1 MQNYYELLQ
10 VDINATNEELKKA
23 YRKLAKKYHP
33 DVNANNE
40 DTQEL
45 FKKINNAY
53 EILSNDITRKKYD
66 EELNFNFSNNE
77 TFEENYYSNYGS
89 TFDEDKHKSNTFK
102 FTVLIKSTLISL
114 LKLILYAIAYPIVKL
129 ILFPI
134 SLIFKCIV
142 FLLIYSFKIFLGI
155 SILLD
160 VLFSLMVIYG
170 IVYTKDL
177 IGILALIM
185 CLTVGGILI
194 WILIF
199 SELISEKLEDLSSD
213 FISFCLD
220 F

>member
-10 VDINATNEELKKA
+10 VNINATNEELKKA

-53 EILSNDITRKKYD
+53 EVLSNDVTRKKYD

-77 TFEENYYSNYGS
+77 TFEENYYSNYDT
-89 TFDEDKHKSNTFK
+89 TFDEDKCKSDTFK
-102 FTVLIKSTLISL
+102 FTLFIKSTLISL
-114 LKLILYAIAYPIVKL
+114 LKLILYAITYPIVKL

-134 SLIFKCIV
+134 ALIFKCIV
-142 FLLIYSFKIFLGI
+142 FLLIYSFKIFLGV
-155 SILLD
+155 SIFLD
-160 VLFSLMVIYG
+160 ILFSLMIIYG
-170 IVYTKDL
+170 IVHTKDL
-177 IGILALIM
+177 IGFLALIM
-185 CLTVGGILI
+185 CLVVGGILI
-194 WILIF
+194 WGLIF
-199 SELISEKLEDLSSD
+199 SEFISEKLEDLSSD
-213 FISFCLD
+213 FISFCLN